1 MLQLLG
7 GADDIA
13 GQQVSVKAADPANI
27 DYLYDFSS
35 IFATP
40 KQEQLFADPFGTNI
54 MQSRKPVQQPMQQGP
69 QRAPLSP
76 FGRNAGGLIDEDEFL
91 RIVGGS

>member
-1 MLQLLG
+1 MQLLG

-13 GQQVSVKAADPANI
+13 GQQVNVKAADPANI

-40 KQEQLFADPFGTNI
+40 KQEQLFADPYGTNI
-54 MQSRKPVQQPMQQGP
+54 MQSRNPVQPMQQGP
-69 QRAPLSP
+69 QRMPLSP